1 MTRKSYSQLS
11 LYNNCPHQWKLRYID
26 KITES
31 ESNIHLVFGTAMIA
45 DDEEDYNKKQLYR
58 ILMPIWMN
66 VIADTVTSGNP
77 FNLFRIYGQWIS
89 DAAEFVRGSDE

>member
-1 MTRKSYSQLS
+1 MVGKGGVNIQTLGRGGESTSAS
-11 LYNNCPHQWKLRYID
+11 LVIRMAM
-26 KITES
+26 
-31 ESNIHLVFGTAMIA
+31 LVFGTAMIA